1 MIQTTIEKSVDTSI
15 HNSIHDIF
23 PWSTLMYEV
32 IGGTVIAVVF
42 LGLGWV
48 IGHIGLSGIK
58 SDLSALKAKVSA
70 PTPTPTS
77 TPPVAA
83 PAVAAT

>member
-1 MIQTTIEKSVDTSI
+1 MVDISFGQHAVPNMYKMIQTTIEKSV
-15 HNSIHDIF
+15 
-23 PWSTLMYEV
+23 V
-32 IGGTVIAVVF
+32 
-42 LGLGWV
+42 GLGWV